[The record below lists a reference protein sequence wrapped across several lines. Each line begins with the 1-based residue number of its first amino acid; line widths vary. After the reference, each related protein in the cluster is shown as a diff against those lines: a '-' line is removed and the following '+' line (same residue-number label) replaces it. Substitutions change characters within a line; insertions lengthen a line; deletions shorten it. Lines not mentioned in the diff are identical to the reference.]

1 MEYIETLTQQPEVS
15 KVALEKRN
23 AIQTVID
30 TILSEAGEK
39 ASTEQKLN
47 AVREY
52 IKNVEGKEYRLE
64 QAARKL
70 EEYFKLEVDSEK
82 ELAARRM
89 ELEGFLPGVGERLQ
103 AANDP
108 QFNKKDDLYK
118 VAS

>member
-1 MEYIETLTQQPEVS
+1 METIEIFAPTPEVS

-23 AIQTVID
+23 AIQTVVD
-30 TILSEAGEK
+30 TVLSKVGDD
-39 ASTEQKLN
+39 ASAEQKLN
-47 AVREY
+47 EVREY
-52 IKNVEGKEYRLE
+52 LKNVEGKEYRLE

-70 EEYFKLEVDSEK
+70 EEYFKLEADSEK

-103 AANDP
+103 AANDS